1 VRVLQVAKI
10 RAGLGI
16 LFALLGAGI
25 GIEILFRP
33 EPVNQKLMGLAFAV
47 VLIALGTVRVRMYL
61 KIKSELDP

>member
-1 VRVLQVAKI
+1 MKVLQVAKI

-33 EPVNQKLMGLAFAV
+33 EPFNQKLLGLGFAV
-47 VLIALGTVRVRMYL
+47 VLIALGVVRVRMYL
-61 KIKSELDP
+61 KLKSDLGP

>member
-1 VRVLQVAKI
+1 MRVLQVAKI

-25 GIEILFRP
+25 GIQLLFRP

-61 KIKSELDP
+61 KIKRELEP

>member
-1 VRVLQVAKI
+1 MKVLQVAKI

-47 VLIALGTVRVRMYL
+47 VLIALGAVRVRMYL
-61 KIKSELDP
+61 KLKSDLEP